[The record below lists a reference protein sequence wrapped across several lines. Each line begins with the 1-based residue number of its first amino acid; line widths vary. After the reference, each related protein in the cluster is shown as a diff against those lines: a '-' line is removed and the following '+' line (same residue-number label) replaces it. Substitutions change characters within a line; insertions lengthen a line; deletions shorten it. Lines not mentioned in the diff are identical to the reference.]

1 MRGKNYRRP
10 KDRPYVRVEYIH
22 GAPQPKIT
30 KFVIGNP
37 RGAYTHRVVL
47 ISENEVQVRH
57 NALEAARV
65 AANKAIA
72 ESLSED
78 SYLLQV
84 FPYPHIVLRENKM
97 IATAGADRLQ
107 EGMRK
112 AFGKPIGRAAV
123 LRPGQP
129 VMQILVR
136 EDGVEAAKRA
146 LKVAAS
152 KLPTTYRISIEEV
165 GARGRARHPGPGG
178 RLRSIAITMFLNLG

>member
-165 GARGRARHPGPGG
+165 GGAKGAEPEAEPAIPARGA
-178 RLRSIAITMFLNLG
+178 A

>member
-10 KDRPYVRVEYIH
+10 KNRPYVRAEYIH
-22 GAPQPKIT
+22 GAPQPKIS

-37 RGAYTHRVVL
+37 NAAYTHRVVL

-65 AANKAIA
+65 AANKSIA

-112 AFGKPIGRAAV
+112 SFGKPIGRAAI

-129 VMQILVR
+129 VMQILVQ
-136 EDGVEAAKRA
+136 EGGLEAAKRA

-152 KLPTTYRISIEEV
+152 KLPTNYRVLVEELEGAERAQAEPSIPAQG
-165 GARGRARHPGPGG
+165 GAA
-178 RLRSIAITMFLNLG
+178 

>member
-1 MRGKNYRRP
+1 MKGKNYRRP
-10 KDRPYVRVEYIH
+10 KNRPYVRVEYIH
-22 GAPQPKIT
+22 GAPQPKIS

-37 RGAYTHRVVL
+37 RAPYTHRVAL
-47 ISENEVQVRH
+47 IAENEVQARH

-84 FPYPHIVLRENKM
+84 LPYPHIVLRENKM

-112 AFGKPIGRAAV
+112 SFGKPIGRAAV
-123 LRPGQP
+123 LRPGQT
-129 VMQILVR
+129 VMQILVQ
-136 EDGVEAAKRA
+136 EGGIEAAKRA

-152 KLPTTYRISIEEV
+152 KLPTPCKVLVEELGGEG
-165 GARGRARHPGPGG
+165 GAKAEPPIPAQGG
-178 RLRSIAITMFLNLG
+178 AA